1 MAYENKVVLRDGRI
15 VLYTRNGGGVYHA
28 RLSVEG
34 VSDYVVKSTKQRSLD
49 RAREVAEDLYDD
61 LRYKVRHGEEIGVHS
76 FRTIWD
82 RWLKAHQD
90 TLSFHRKRYIT
101 GTAKRYLL
109 PFLGQ
114 KVVGEINDKLIAQY
128 WTWRISYWRSE
139 EGEAK
144 IVAASKS
151 RSTAKRPY
159 KQKLGNVAKTP
170 SQKSLDMERSVLG
183 QILGWAHRNGMINR
197 LPELKPPRIKVGRG
211 VERRPAFELEEWKGL
226 YRFLRE
232 WIREGAPQEGTA
244 PKKGPHD
251 LHRWQREL
259 VRNYVVFMCSS
270 GLRPN
275 EARQLRWRDVT
286 RHQDA
291 KGTAYVILHIAPD
304 TKTGVRECVP
314 LRNVPTVIERL
325 RKNSEHSLPDDL
337 VFCGKDG
344 KPIDNFGKTFKSVL
358 NKSGLLRDRFGK
370 ERTIYSLRHTYATFR
385 IRYGGVNVDALASN
399 MGTSPSIIFRH
410 YRHIPNPEIADM
422 LGGKLHLDQSRKGLY
437 L

>member
-1 MAYENKVVLRDGRI
+1 MSYENKVVLRDGAI
-15 VLYTRNGGGVYHA
+15 LLYTRNGGGVYHA

-34 VSDYVVKSTKQRSLD
+34 VSGYVVKSTKHRSLD
-49 RAREVAEDLYDD
+49 RAREFAENLFDD
-61 LRYKVRHGEEIGVHS
+61 LRYKARHGEETGVHS

-82 RWLKAHQD
+82 RWLKTHQD
-90 TLSFHRKRYIT
+90 ILSFHRRRYIT
-101 GTAKRYLL
+101 GTATRYLL
-109 PFLGQ
+109 PFFGQ
-114 KVVGEINDKLIAQY
+114 KTVGQINDRLIADY
-128 WTWRISYWRSE
+128 WTWRIGYWRSE
-139 EGEAK
+139 AGEAK
-144 IVAASKS
+144 IAAASKS
-151 RSTAKRPY
+151 RTTAKRPY

-170 SQKSLDMERSVLG
+170 SQKSLDMERTVLG

-197 LPELKPPRIKVGRG
+197 LPELKPPRIKASRAVD
-211 VERRPAFELEEWKGL
+211 RRPAFELEEWKAL

-232 WIREGAPQEGTA
+232 WLREGAPQEGIA
-244 PKKGPHD
+244 SKKGPHE

-259 VRNYVVFMCSS
+259 LRNYVVFMCSS

-291 KGTAYVILHIAPD
+291 KGTGYVILHIAPD
-304 TKTGVRECVP
+304 TKTGMRECVP
-314 LRNVPTVIERL
+314 LRNVPTVLDRL
-325 RKNSEHSLPDDL
+325 RKNSDHTAPDDL

-344 KPIDNFGKTFKSVL
+344 KSIENFGKTFKSVL
-358 NKSGLLRDRFGK
+358 NKSGLLKDRFGK

-410 YRHIPNPEIADM
+410 YRHIPNPEIADI
-422 LGGKLHLDQSRKGLY
+422 LGGKLHIDQSRKGLY